1 MVLIAGLPPAFD
13 EVICIMESITHYQ
26 RPCPSNQAVV
36 EQLVR
41 ITHDLTGDW
50 FTDDVP
56 EYLPRDL
63 MYQDAL
69 CLEVDGTIASFIVF
83 TSFDGSILV
92 TLMGTDPG
100 ARGKGYG
107 SKVMEA
113 LFDHARGLGFRD
125 VFLWTVPPSVDQR
138 RTATLGFYQK
148 HGFVIEK
155 EYKELWQ
162 NGALQLRKM
171 L

>member
-1 MVLIAGLPPAFD
+1 
-13 EVICIMESITHYQ
+13 METRSKLYQ
-26 RPCPSNQAVV
+26 RPSPTDKRAVD
-36 EQLVR
+36 QLVDIAHR
-41 ITHDLTGDW
+41 LTGEW
-50 FTDDVP
+50 FTPDVP

-69 CLEVDGTIASFIVF
+69 CLETDGRIASFIVF
-83 TSFDGSILV
+83 TSFDGSILI

-100 ARGKGYG
+100 FRRQGLG
-107 SKVMEA
+107 SKLIEA
-113 LFDHARGLGFRD
+113 LFDHARSLGFPD
-125 VFLWTVPPSVDQR
+125 VFLWTVPPSVDPR
-138 RTATLGFYQK
+138 RAATVGFYEK

-162 NGALQLRKM
+162 NGALQLRKK

>member
-1 MVLIAGLPPAFD
+1 
-13 EVICIMESITHYQ
+13 MESIELYQ
-26 RPCPSNQAVV
+26 RPALDNKPAVDQMV
-36 EQLVR
+36 AIVSE
-41 ITHDLTGDW
+41 LTGEW
-50 FTDDVP
+50 FEDDVQ

-69 CLEVDGTIASFIVF
+69 CVEVDGKIASFIVF
-83 TSFDGSILV
+83 TSFDGSILI
-92 TLMGTDPG
+92 TLMGTDPSF
-100 ARGKGYG
+100 RGQGLG
-107 SKVMEA
+107 SKLMEG

-125 VFLWTVPPSVDQR
+125 VFLWTVPPSVDPR
-138 RTATLGFYQK
+138 RAATIGFYQK

-162 NGALQLRKM
+162 DGALQMRKT